1 MPVTA
6 NFHQNWIKM
15 IQQTAVQWGEVILIS
30 YSLSEEFLT
39 GLRISV
45 KMQTQRNVLRENKRT
60 CVESVQSQL
69 RTLTTLTLVVTMERS

>member
-15 IQQTAVQWGEVILIS
+15 IQQWGEVILIS

-45 KMQTQRNVLRENKRT
+45 KMQTQWNVLRENKRT

-69 RTLTTLTLVVTMERS
+69 RTLTTLTLLVTMERS

>member
-45 KMQTQRNVLRENKRT
+45 KMQTQRNVLREKKRT
-60 CVESVQSQL
+60 CVESVQSP
-69 RTLTTLTLVVTMERS
+69 LTTLTLLVTMERS